1 MPNFNSKRKNYL
13 CVIIV
18 TDVINVTTA
27 VMVATAEIISAVFA
41 DF

>member
-1 MPNFNSKRKNYL
+1 MPDFNFTRKNYL

-18 TDVINVTTA
+18 TDVISATDAIDVTGA
-27 VMVATAEIISAVFA
+27 ISAVSA